1 MAGGKKKP
9 NKKQREKL
17 AKRELAAQS
26 QEQQA
31 KVQEGPDPQSS
42 TQSQEVR
49 QRLKELKEKI

>member
-9 NKKQREKL
+9 NRKQREKL

-31 KVQEGPDPQSS
+31 KVQEEPDPQS
-42 TQSQEVR
+42 TT
-49 QRLKELKEKI
+49 